1 MVKKVINLFKN
12 VSILDKNQD
21 KESIKM
27 DESNIIEECLICFK
41 EMNEG
46 DLIPKIFHNNQPQH
60 VIYVSKENRF
70 NIDALL
76 SITCALVNT
85 NSGGLILIGARGI
98 NDSC

>member
-1 MVKKVINLFKN
+1 M
-12 VSILDKNQD
+12 SILNKSQD

-27 DESNIIEECLICFK
+27 DEIKIVEECLICFQ

-46 DLIPKIFHNNQPQH
+46 DLIPKIFHNNQTQH

-70 NIDALL
+70 NTDALL